1 MKVLHVVGGPLSN
14 GSFKGAE
21 ILHKALLE
29 YNIDSKILSEKKF
42 DEKFKNKEKIISI
55 NNNFKIECF
64 IHYLFC

>member
-29 YNIDSKILSEKKF
+29 YNIDSKILSDNQI
-42 DEKFKNKEKIISI
+42 DEKFKNKEK
-55 NNNFKIECF
+55 
-64 IHYLFC
+64 